1 MKKNLSNIYD
11 ETKGGKAIVDN
22 KGNVA
27 TEFYTPE
34 GVHQEPFK
42 DNWHDNEVY
51 TKDKKTLL
59 DRIKGIFKK

>member
-11 ETKGGKAIVDN
+11 ETKGGKAIVDT

-34 GVHQEPFK
+34 GVQQEPFNP
-42 DNWHDNEVY
+42 NWHDNNVV
-51 TKDKKTLL
+51 TKENKPRERGERGT
-59 DRIKGIFKK
+59 R